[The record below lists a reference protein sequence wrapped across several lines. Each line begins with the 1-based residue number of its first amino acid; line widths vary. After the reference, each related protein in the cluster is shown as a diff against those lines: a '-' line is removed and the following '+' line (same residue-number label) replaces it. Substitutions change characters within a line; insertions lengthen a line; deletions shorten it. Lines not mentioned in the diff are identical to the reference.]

1 MNKIKN
7 YMDIKKGRIPSI
19 KSFTPAHN
27 GRRSKCP
34 SILIR
39 EIEIGDNVHVC
50 KLLFDHFRSLTLPAI
65 IYWLVQHVY
74 DLIAI
79 VVINACLLSL
89 SNLFYFCLLFLI
101 YLFIRARYEIEK
113 HIKQSCPDLVDVYKT
128 YRNHKRSNFWVA
140 YVSGDHVP
148 EVESPAK
155 SKNGANSKK
164 ANVEKPEAPDKPPA
178 EPEKITTPKRGN
190 EVNED
195 NFSETCKAYEILGC
209 VGITPY
215 RNVSTVAQMV
225 RLVVTRK
232 RRNMKVGTRLLENLE
247 DKALE
252 MGYTEIRVFTNNLNT
267 AYLQF
272 LKQHN
277 FQIIQIVRRGLMRGD
292 LIVWTKHLKT
302 SESPK
307 EGEFLLFIHYLLV
320 FIFILCFNSYF
331 LVPDVTF
338 GNAMFIPE

>member
-7 YMDIKKGRIPSI
+7 YMDIKKGRMPSI
-19 KSFTPAHN
+19 KPIPHSHN

-39 EIEIGDNVHVC
+39 EIELPDNVHVC

-65 IYWLVQHVY
+65 IYWLVQHIY
-74 DLIAI
+74 DLLAI
-79 VVINACLLSL
+79 VLINACLLSL

-101 YLFIRARYEIEK
+101 YLFVRARYEIEK
-113 HIKQSCPDLVDVYKT
+113 HIKESCPDLVDVYKT
-128 YRNHKRSNFWVA
+128 YRNHKGSNFWVA
-140 YVSGDHVP
+140 YVSGDHGPDSHSRTETNKDSGDKNKTGLNPDPGDKSP
-148 EVESPAK
+148 ESDIPNGSKRTVE
-155 SKNGANSKK
+155 
-164 ANVEKPEAPDKPPA
+164 
-178 EPEKITTPKRGN
+178 GN

-195 NFSETCKAYEILGC
+195 NFSESCQAYEILGC
-209 VGITPY
+209 VGITQY

-232 RRNMKVGTRLLENLE
+232 RRNMKVGTRLLEHLE
-247 DKALE
+247 KKALE

-272 LKQHN
+272 LKMHN
-277 FQIIQIVRRGLMRGD
+277 FQIIQIIRRGLMRGD
-292 LIVWTKHLKT
+292 LIVWTKHLKAT
-302 SESPK
+302 ETVK
-307 EGEFLLFIHYLLV
+307 
-320 FIFILCFNSYF
+320 
-331 LVPDVTF
+331 DAQDAAF